1 MGWEVS
7 NYRYLKLTA
16 EVKQKEYLPVRQY
29 IPSTQRVFA
38 SQRFVSFT
46 GGWACQVV
54 TLTRDRAESEG

>member
-29 IPSTQRVFA
+29 IPSTSGCLLRNGLFH
-38 SQRFVSFT
+38 SL
-46 GGWACQVV
+46 VV
-54 TLTRDRAESEG
+54 GLAKSSP